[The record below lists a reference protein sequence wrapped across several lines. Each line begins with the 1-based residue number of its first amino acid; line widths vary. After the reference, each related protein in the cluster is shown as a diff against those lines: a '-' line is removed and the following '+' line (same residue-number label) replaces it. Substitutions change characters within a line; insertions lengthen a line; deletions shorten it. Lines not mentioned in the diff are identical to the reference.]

1 MSEADFV
8 EGENY
13 AAAYSNYVDWRIHRK
28 WGLESHQS
36 VSRSTRICTKNH
48 QRNKLAHGQPNY
60 GSWRYRLVISNVTT
74 NLSWP
79 SHFLQNQG
87 SPCIKCVK
95 VAWKFAV
102 FFSISWLM
110 FVGACGC
117 LRNKDQ
123 LVGRQLHCKTVD
135 SGKPTFCLCFC
146 DSKPV
151 FNDSQIFER
160 SHTVIVRPHV
170 YTYFNNNPG
179 TLTRFNFVWQ
189 SAFLVAR
196 NLG

>member
-1 MSEADFV
+1 MANQTTVAGDIAWSLAT
-8 EGENY
+8 
-13 AAAYSNYVDWRIHRK
+13 SQLTRHRLRI
-28 WGLESHQS
+28 
-36 VSRSTRICTKNH
+36 
-48 QRNKLAHGQPNY
+48 
-60 GSWRYRLVISNVTT
+60 
-74 NLSWP
+74 
-79 SHFLQNQG
+79 FLQNQG

-151 FNDSQIFER
+151 FIDSQIFER
-160 SHTVIVRPHV
+160 SHTAPICLHLFQQPITIQEH
-170 YTYFNNNPG
+170 
-179 TLTRFNFVWQ
+179 
-189 SAFLVAR
+189 
-196 NLG
+196 